1 MNYKH
6 EVTKMKGR
14 KSHLNSVFS
23 MDYSFA
29 MAVLSFCLL
38 IFTSSLSATAYAAS
52 NQIDGLRIWPSPSN
66 TRIVLDLKEQPEY
79 SYFTL
84 SNPERLVIDLANTQG
99 KVDTKQLSKLGN
111 LVTKV
116 RHSTPKNASSTRLVI
131 ELSQKVQ
138 TEIFALTPTPPYKNR
153 LVVDLSNPHAN
164 KQQVT
169 KSSELSTRDRDI
181 IIAIDAGHGGEDPGS
196 IGRAGTFEK
205 NITLSISKKIANLI
219 NAEKGMRAVMTRTGD
234 YYISPN
240 RRPEIAR
247 KNKADLF
254 ISIHADAFTTPQP
267 SGASVWILSMRRA
280 NSELGR
286 WMERTER
293 HSELLGGAAEV
304 IQDTASELYL
314 AQALLD
320 MSMDHSLTTSFDISK
335 KVISQLK
342 KVTKLHKKTPQA
354 ASLAVLT
361 SPDIPSI
368 LVETGFISNPTEEKN
383 LNWAKHR
390 ERLAKS
396 VFSAVK
402 AYFKRLPPDG
412 TMWANNA
419 KLEKRTHRVRSG
431 ESLSLLAQRYKVK
444 VSDLKAVN
452 NLNNDTVLIG
462 QVLTI
467 PST

>member
-1 MNYKH
+1 MSSTKQKHNY
-6 EVTKMKGR
+6 
-14 KSHLNSVFS
+14 SHVNTIS
-23 MDYSFA
+23 MGKLMS
-29 MAVLSFCLL
+29 LCLL
-38 IFTSSLSATAYAAS
+38 FGINSLFAIGYAAT
-52 NQIDGLRIWPSPSN
+52 NQIDGLRIWPSPNN
-66 TRIVLDLKEQPEY
+66 TRVVLDLTEQPEY
-79 SYFTL
+79 AFFTL
-84 SNPERLVIDLANTQG
+84 SNPERLVIDLANTKG
-99 KVDTKQLSKLGN
+99 NVDSVKIDKMGDLIK
-111 LVTKV
+111 KV
-116 RHSTPKNASSTRLVI
+116 RHSTPKEPNSTRLVI

-138 TEIFALTPTPPYKNR
+138 TEVFALTPTPPYKNR
-153 LVVDLSNPHAN
+153 LVIDISSAQTNT
-164 KQQVT
+164 QQVFRT
-169 KSSELSTRDRDI
+169 SELSVRDRDI
-181 IIAIDAGHGGEDPGS
+181 IVVIDAGHGGEDPGS
-196 IGRAGTFEK
+196 IGPAGTFEK
-205 NITLSISKKIANLI
+205 NITLSISKKLAALI

-240 RRPEIAR
+240 RRPELAR

-267 SGASVWILSMRRA
+267 HGASVWTLSMRRA

-342 KVTKLHKKTPQA
+342 RVTRLHKKTPQA

-368 LVETGFISNPTEEKN
+368 LVETGFISNPREEKN
-383 LNWAKHR
+383 LNWAQHR
-390 ERLAKS
+390 HKLANS

-402 AYFKRLPPDG
+402 EYFKKLPPDG
-412 TMWANNA
+412 TMWASNA
-419 KLEKRTHRVRSG
+419 KLEMRTHRVRSG
-431 ESLSLLAQRYKVK
+431 ESLSLLAQRYKVTL
-444 VSDLKAVN
+444 SDLKAVN
-452 NLNNDTVLIG
+452 NLNNDRVLIG